1 MGRKYN
7 VISDVISEARSD
19 VFIRSFPTLINTP
32 TNVGDGPFVQ
42 KEEKPITERIN
53 FIHKFDPELDRT
65 CFFLLER

>member
-32 TNVGDGPFVQ
+32 TNVGGPLR
-42 KEEKPITERIN
+42 TERRET
-53 FIHKFDPELDRT
+53 HHREDKFYS
-65 CFFLLER
+65 

>member
-32 TNVGDGPFVQ
+32 TNVGEGSLVQ
-42 KEEKPITERIN
+42 EEEKPFTED
-53 FIHKFDPELDRT
+53 KFYS
-65 CFFLLER
+65 